1 MYESFFGLREPAFSL
16 SPDPRFL
23 WASETHQ
30 EGLSLLQYGIS
41 QRKGFLLLTGE
52 IGTGKTTLLHAALE
66 RLPAG
71 TETAIITNTASL
83 GRLDVLKLVAREFGI
98 RDMNL
103 ESKADYVVAVT
114 DYLFKRLAAGLNTV
128 LIVDEAQNLDGD
140 GLEEVRLL
148 SNIESPSQK
157 SLQIV
162 LIGQPELRTTLA
174 SPRMRPLRQRIA
186 WAHHIDAIAAHEVRA
201 YLGHRIEVAGG
212 RFEEVFAPGV
222 EPIFAAFSSGCP
234 RLLNILA
241 DRALL
246 AAFAKQVRPVPPELV
261 ERKADESAG
270 LNAAEFLLSDAP
282 AIPAARAMDG
292 PGRIPEEVA
301 LDFDDEPSELAVLAR
316 LDK

>member
-30 EGLSLLQYGIS
+30 EGLSLLQYGIN

-52 IGTGKTTLLHAALE
+52 IGAGKTTLLHAALE

-71 TETAIITNTASL
+71 TETAIIMNTASL
-83 GRLDVLKLVAREFGI
+83 GRLDVLKLVAREFRI

-128 LIVDEAQNLDGD
+128 LIVDEAQNLDEE

-148 SNIESPSQK
+148 SNVESPSRK
-157 SLQIV
+157 SLQVV
-162 LIGQPELRTTLA
+162 LMGQPELRQTLA
-174 SPRMRPLRQRIA
+174 SPVLRGLRQRIA
-186 WAHHIDAIAAHEVRA
+186 LEHHIEPLAVEEIRS
-201 YLGHRIEVAGG
+201 YLSHRIEVAGG
-212 RFEEVFAPGV
+212 KFDEVFGPGADSV
-222 EPIFAAFSSGCP
+222 FASFSSGSP

-241 DRALL
+241 DRVLL
-246 AAFAKQVRPVPPELV
+246 SAFAKQVRPVPLYLLEQTA
-261 ERKADESAG
+261 KALHLPRGG
-270 LNAAEFLLSDAP
+270 LTP
-282 AIPAARAMDG
+282 ADG
-292 PGRIPEEVA
+292 NSGE
-301 LDFDDEPSELAVLAR
+301 
-316 LDK
+316 

>member
-71 TETAIITNTASL
+71 TETAVIMNTASL
-83 GRLDVLKLVAREFGI
+83 DRLDVLKLVAREFGI

-114 DYLFKRLAAGLNTV
+114 DYLFKRLVAGLNTV
-128 LIVDEAQNLDGD
+128 LFVDEAQNLDEE

-148 SNIESPSQK
+148 SNVESPSQ
-157 SLQIV
+157 SLQVV
-162 LIGQPELRTTLA
+162 LMGTPELRQTLA
-174 SPRMRPLRQRIA
+174 SPVLHGLRQRIA
-186 WAHHIDAIAAHEVRA
+186 LEHHIEQLAVDEIRS
-201 YLGHRIEVAGG
+201 YLSHRIEVAGG
-212 RFEEVFAPGV
+212 KFDEVFGPGADSV
-222 EPIFAAFSSGCP
+222 FASFSSGSP

-241 DRALL
+241 DRVLL
-246 AAFAKQVRPVPPELV
+246 SAFAKQVRPVPLYLLEQTA
-261 ERKADESAG
+261 KALHLPRGG
-270 LNAAEFLLSDAP
+270 LTP
-282 AIPAARAMDG
+282 ADG
-292 PGRIPEEVA
+292 NSGE
-301 LDFDDEPSELAVLAR
+301 
-316 LDK
+316 